1 MLDAVAQAKD
11 EVAKEDV
18 DEESDGDLA
27 EKVFPQVAEE
37 EEDDQGEED
46 EEAGEENGSRVDHVF
61 ELLNL
66 GCRVVD
72 TCANVELGVKFCH
85 RFLGVQKLFVILLR
99 KLAVVCRSVFIVI
112 IVILIVCTLECCAE
126 IGLRVFLHL
135 IIPGL
140 KVLEMDLKNI
150 EDFFLQNFVQYL
162 TCRLPSSCI
171 LVDPRVSPN
180 NC

>member
-37 EEDDQGEED
+37 EEDDQGEEN
-46 EEAGEENGSRVDHVF
+46 EEAGEENGSRVDYVF

-85 RFLGVQKLFVILLR
+85 RFLGV
-99 KLAVVCRSVFIVI
+99 
-112 IVILIVCTLECCAE
+112 
-126 IGLRVFLHL
+126 
-135 IIPGL
+135 
-140 KVLEMDLKNI
+140 
-150 EDFFLQNFVQYL
+150 
-162 TCRLPSSCI
+162 
-171 LVDPRVSPN
+171 
-180 NC
+180 

>member
-37 EEDDQGEED
+37 EEDDQGEEN

-112 IVILIVCTLECCAE
+112 VILIVCTLECCAE

-135 IIPGL
+135 VIAGL

-150 EDFFLQNFVQYL
+150 DYFFPSKLCAIFNLQTSVFLY
-162 TCRLPSSCI
+162 
-171 LVDPRVSPN
+171 PRVSESVPE
-180 NC
+180 